1 MGATGACSPAHADMA
16 NNSSQTLQLP
26 RELTYRQAREC
37 LLSLRPQVTAFA
49 APQVPV
55 DASAV
60 KVFDS
65 SALAVLLACRRAAL
79 EAGKQLV
86 VSGLPKG
93 LKSMAVLYGV
103 DGLLLPPAEADAAAA
118 QQR

>member
-1 MGATGACSPAHADMA
+1 MA

-65 SALAVLLACRRAAL
+65 SALAVLLACRRAAVA
-79 EAGKQLV
+79 AGKQLQV
-86 VSGLPKG
+86 LGLPKG
-93 LKSMAVLYGV
+93 LQSMATMYGV
-103 DGLLLPPAEADAAAA
+103 DGLLFPAQATHLPGT
-118 QQR
+118 QQQG

>member
-1 MGATGACSPAHADMA
+1 MA
-16 NNSSQTLQLP
+16 SSQSHPLQLP

-37 LLSLRPQVTAFA
+37 LLRLRPLVVGHSAQ
-49 APQVPV
+49 QVPV

-65 SALAVLLACRRAAL
+65 SALAVLLACRRAAQ

-93 LKSMAVLYGV
+93 LQSMAALYGV
-103 DGLLLPPAEADAAAA
+103 DGLLLPAAASEAEAARQDEAGGRSRDA
-118 QQR
+118 

>member
-1 MGATGACSPAHADMA
+1 M
-16 NNSSQTLQLP
+16 
-26 RELTYRQAREC
+26 
-37 LLSLRPQVTAFA
+37 
-49 APQVPV
+49 

-86 VSGLPKG
+86 VEGLPKG

-103 DGLLLPPAEADAAAA
+103 DGLLIPPATAGGEASA
-118 QQR
+118 QQG

>member
-1 MGATGACSPAHADMA
+1 MPSRKDTLRAAAACALLAWAGWLHAA
-16 NNSSQTLQLP
+16 
-26 RELTYRQAREC
+26 EG
-37 LLSLRPQVTAFA
+37 VTAQ
-49 APQVPV
+49 QVLV

-86 VSGLPKG
+86 VEGLPKG

-103 DGLLLPPAEADAAAA
+103 DGLLIPPAAAGGEASA
-118 QQR
+118 QQG

>member
-1 MGATGACSPAHADMA
+1 MAKSAT
-16 NNSSQTLQLP
+16 NSLQLP
-26 RELTYRQAREC
+26 KELTYRQGRDC
-37 LLSLRPQVTAFA
+37 LQRLRPLVTGHADSQV
-49 APQVPV
+49 VV

-65 SALAVLLACRRAAL
+65 AALAVLLACRRAAL